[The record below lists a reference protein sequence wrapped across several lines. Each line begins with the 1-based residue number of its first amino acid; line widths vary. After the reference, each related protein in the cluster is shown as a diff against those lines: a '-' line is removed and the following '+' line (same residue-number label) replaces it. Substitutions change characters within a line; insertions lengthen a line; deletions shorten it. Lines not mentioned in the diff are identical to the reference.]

1 MLALF
6 MIGRIAFALIFI
18 ISGISKFM
26 DLSNTSNMIAAE
38 VVIPGFLSGAVTQI
52 ETTTGMRMPMLLAV
66 AGASIEVI
74 GGAMVALNFASR
86 IGALLLIL
94 FLIPATYFFHDFWT
108 MTGEAWMQNL
118 IQFQKNLSILGGL
131 IVFFVL
137 GSWRPGENEVAERET
152 VYERPRP
159 VERVERVERMDPDEP
174 LPPVREE
181 RPVTN

>member
-26 DLSNTSNMIAAE
+26 DLTKTANMISTE
-38 VVIPGFLSGAVTQI
+38 VVFPGFLAGLVTQI
-52 ETTTGMRMPMLLAV
+52 ETGTGMKMPMLLAI
-66 AGASIEVI
+66 AGASIEII

-86 IGALLLIL
+86 LGALLLIL
-94 FLIPATYFFHDFWT
+94 FIIPATYYFHDFWT
-108 MTGEAWMQNL
+108 MTGDAWMQNL

-137 GSWRPGENEVAERET
+137 GHWRPVPADEVTEREPVYSPPPRAERIDRIDET
-152 VYERPRP
+152 RP
-159 VERVERVERMDPDEP
+159 
-174 LPPVREE
+174 LI
-181 RPVTN
+181 NN